1 MKMKGEKIQME
12 KAINGLHRRKHII
25 EMLKQS
31 DGPLSGTILG
41 KENEVSRQ
49 VIVQDITLLRAE
61 GYDIVATPRGYI
73 LNASQGIARVIKT
86 FHTAQQTEEELTTI
100 VDLGGVVLDTMVNH
114 KAYGKI
120 SVPLNVRNRR
130 DIQVF
135 INQITSGKSGLI
147 SNVTSGFH
155 FHKITAESEEI
166 LDEIE
171 DSLRKKGMLAEILS
185 YEKEITEI
193 S

>member
-1 MKMKGEKIQME
+1 MKMKGEKVQME
-12 KAINGLHRRKHII
+12 KAINGSYRRKHII
-25 EMLKQS
+25 EMLKKS
-31 DGPLSGTILG
+31 DGPLSGAILG

-73 LNASQGIARVIKT
+73 LNSSQDRIRVIKT
-86 FHTAQQTEEELTTI
+86 FHTPQQTEEELTTI
-100 VDLGGVVLDTMVNH
+100 VDLGGAVLETMVNH

-130 DIQVF
+130 DIKVF

-155 FHKITAESEEI
+155 FHKITADSEEI

-171 DSLRKKGMLAEILS
+171 ESLRKKGMLAEILS
-185 YEKEITEI
+185 YEKEITET
-193 S
+193 

>member
-1 MKMKGEKIQME
+1 MKMKGEKVQME
-12 KAINGLHRRKHII
+12 KAINGSYRRKHII
-25 EMLKQS
+25 EMLKKS
-31 DGPLSGTILG
+31 DGPLSGAILG

-73 LNASQGIARVIKT
+73 LNSSQDRVRVIKT
-86 FHTAQQTEEELTTI
+86 FHTPQQTEEELTTI
-100 VDLGGVVLDTMVNH
+100 VDLGGAVLETMVNH

-130 DIQVF
+130 DIKVF

-155 FHKITAESEEI
+155 FHKITADSEEI

-171 DSLRKKGMLAEILS
+171 ESLRKKGMLAEILS
-185 YEKEITEI
+185 YEKEITET
-193 S
+193 

>member
-1 MKMKGEKIQME
+1 MKGEKVQVE
-12 KAINGLHRRKHII
+12 KTISGSQRRKHII
-25 EMLKQS
+25 EMLKKS

-41 KENEVSRQ
+41 RENEVSRQ

-73 LNASQGIARVIKT
+73 LNVSQGIARVIKT
-86 FHTAQQTEEELTTI
+86 FHTSQQTEEELTTI
-100 VDLGGVVLDTMVNH
+100 IDLGGAVLETMVNH

-130 DIQVF
+130 DIKVF

>member
-1 MKMKGEKIQME
+1 ME
-12 KAINGLHRRKHII
+12 KNINGSQRRKHIV

-31 DGPLSGTILG
+31 DSPISGTALG

-49 VIVQDITLLRAE
+49 VIVQDITVLRAE
-61 GYDIVATPRGYI
+61 GFDIVATPHGYM
-73 LNASQGIARVIKT
+73 LNVSQGFVRIFKT
-86 FHTAQQTEEELTTI
+86 FHTPQQTEEELMSI

-120 SVPLNVRNRR
+120 TVPLNIRNRR

-135 INQITSGKSGLI
+135 MNQVTSGKSGLI

-171 DSLRKKGMLAEILS
+171 DTLRKKGMLAEILS
-185 YEKEITEI
+185 YEKELTEI

>member
-1 MKMKGEKIQME
+1 MKGEKVQVE
-12 KAINGLHRRKHII
+12 KTISGSQRRKHII
-25 EMLKQS
+25 EMLKKS

-41 KENEVSRQ
+41 RKNEVSRQ
-49 VIVQDITLLRAE
+49 VIVQDVTLLRAE

-73 LNASQGIARVIKT
+73 LNVSQDFVRVIKT
-86 FHTAQQTEEELTTI
+86 FHTSQQTEEELTTI
-100 VDLGGVVLDTMVNH
+100 IDLGGAVLETMVNH
-114 KAYGKI
+114 KAYGII

-130 DIQVF
+130 DIKVF

>member
-1 MKMKGEKIQME
+1 ME
-12 KAINGLHRRKHII
+12 KAANGLQRRKHII

-31 DGPLSGTILG
+31 EHPLSGTMLG

-61 GYDIVATPRGYI
+61 GYDIVATPRGYL
-73 LNASQGIARVIKT
+73 LNVSQNIVRVIKT
-86 FHTAQQTEEELTTI
+86 FHTPQQTEEELTSI

-120 SVPLNVRNRR
+120 SVPLNIRNRR
-130 DIQVF
+130 DIQIF
-135 INQITSGKSGLI
+135 IEQITCGKSGLI

-155 FHKITAESEEI
+155 FHKVTAESEEI

-171 DSLRKKGMLAEILS
+171 DILRKKGMLAEVLP
-185 YEKEITEI
+185 YEKELTEI
-193 S
+193 Y

>member
-1 MKMKGEKIQME
+1 ME
-12 KAINGLHRRKHII
+12 KAANGLQRRKHII

-31 DGPLSGTILG
+31 DSPLSGTVLG

-49 VIVQDITLLRAE
+49 VIVQDITVLRAE
-61 GYDIVATPRGYI
+61 GFDIVATPRGYM
-73 LNASQGIARVIKT
+73 LNVSQDFVRVIKML
-86 FHTAQQTEEELTTI
+86 HTPQQTEEELTSI

-120 SVPLNVRNRR
+120 VVPLNIRSRR

-135 INQITSGKSGLI
+135 MNQITSGKSGLI

-155 FHKITAESEEI
+155 FHKIMAESEEI

-171 DSLRKKGMLAEILS
+171 DTLRKKGLLAEVLS
-185 YEKEITEI
+185 YEKEFTEI
-193 S
+193 V

>member
-1 MKMKGEKIQME
+1 MKGEKVQVE
-12 KAINGLHRRKHII
+12 KTISGSQRRKHII
-25 EMLKQS
+25 EMLKKS

-41 KENEVSRQ
+41 RENEVSRP
-49 VIVQDITLLRAE
+49 VIVQDVTLLRAE

-73 LNASQGIARVIKT
+73 LNVSQDFARVIKT
-86 FHTAQQTEEELTTI
+86 FHTSQQTEEELTTI
-100 VDLGGVVLDTMVNH
+100 IDLGGAVLETMVNH
-114 KAYGKI
+114 KAYGII

-130 DIQVF
+130 DIKVF